1 MATVNENAVVDAD
14 DVKEIIDTDLS
25 DARINNF
32 INMAYVRT
40 IPLDGELGNC
50 GGDDTLAEIQKLLA
64 AHFLTMYERQTKS
77 EKVGEASVTFMGQDG
92 KGLEASLYGQ
102 QALALDCSGILARAG
117 LKRATFQVW
126 SYDDISY
133 DVDEEG

>member
-1 MATVNENAVVDAD
+1 MATVNASAVIDAD
-14 DVKEIIDTDLS
+14 DVKEIIDTDLT

-40 IPLDGELGNC
+40 IQIDGKLGNC
-50 GGDDTLAEIQKLLA
+50 GGDATLAEIQKLLA

-92 KGLEASLYGQ
+92 EGLKASLYGQ

-126 SYDDISY
+126 SYNDISY
-133 DVDEEG
+133 DVDED

>member
-14 DVKEIIDTDLS
+14 DVKEIIDTSLT
-25 DARINNF
+25 DAQINNF

-40 IPLDGELGNC
+40 IPLNGELGNC
-50 GGDDTLAEIQKLLA
+50 GGDDALAEIQKLLA

-77 EKVGEASVTFMGQDG
+77 EKVGEVSVTFMGVDG
-92 KGLEASLYGQ
+92 EGLKASLYGQ

-126 SYDDISY
+126 GYDDISY
-133 DVDEEG
+133 DVDEDD

>member
-1 MATVNENAVVDAD
+1 MATVNPSAVVDAD

-25 DARINNF
+25 DAAINNF

-40 IPLDGELGNC
+40 IQLDGELGNC
-50 GGDDTLAEIQKLLA
+50 GGDAALLEIQKLLA
-64 AHFLTMYERQTKS
+64 VHFLTMYERQPKS
-77 EKVGEASVTFMGQDG
+77 EKVGEVSVTFMGQDG
-92 KGLEASLYGQ
+92 EGLKASLYGQ

-117 LKRATFQVW
+117 LKKATFQVW

-133 DVDEEG
+133 DADED